1 MLGCAKRFVNDGFC
15 VTLRFTAVTSKG
27 IITDL
32 IQ

>member
-1 MLGCAKRFVNDGFC
+1 MLECVKGFVNDGFC
-15 VTLRFTAVTSKG
+15 VILRVTAVTSKG